1 VAENIRKGLPE
12 IEAALPPGVE
22 IETAFDSST
31 YVKRSIRETLQT
43 LGIAAILVVI
53 IIFLA
58 LRNVR
63 ATLIPGLAIP
73 VSIISAFAVM
83 FFLGFSINTFTLLA
97 LILAIGLV
105 VDDAIV
111 VLENAY
117 RHQEELV
124 EDPTAAARDGTREIA
139 FAVIATTVSLV
150 AVFSPLA
157 FLQGTTG
164 RLFNE
169 FGVAL
174 AGAVIVS
181 SFVALSFTPMLCARI
196 LRVPK
201 SHGPVFQTFER
212 GFEGLATGYNTALAW
227 ALRHRWIIIGGAVGA
242 LVVAVVTFRALER
255 EFVPDEDRG
264 WFLSFIQAPEGSTVE
279 FTDQYQRRVEAILA
293 ETEDV
298 DLYFSIVGGFVPV
311 NQGLVFSMLTDWSER
326 DRSTQDVIG
335 ELFPQYFGIPGVQA
349 FAFAPSPIGGFG
361 KPVQFVVQHPNFDS
375 LIGGMERFR
384 SRAGAIPGL
393 INLDIDLK
401 VNKPELTV
409 SYQRDRA
416 EDLGVSVEAIGATL
430 ETMLGGRRVSTFTRD
445 NKLYDVV
452 VQMRPEER
460 ATPSDMSGL
469 YVRGRE
475 GGLIN
480 LDQVATVAEDIGP
493 SALLHYNRVRSY
505 TLDAS
510 LTPELVLGEAIDSLR
525 AAAAEVLPPGSSNS
539 LAGESRELEDSGT
552 ALYFA
557 FVLAL
562 IVVYMVLAAQFESL
576 IHPFTVL
583 MAVPLAV
590 SGALVTLFVMKS
602 TLNLYSQIG
611 MILLIGLASK
621 NSILL
626 VEYANQLKAKGLA
639 SIEAVLEAG
648 RIRLRPILM
657 TSVATIAG
665 ASPIALG
672 LSAGSESRIP
682 LGLVIVGGV
691 LVSTVLTLFLVP
703 VVYVLLD
710 ALQAKL
716 SRRTETP
723 SLAQTVEA

>member
-1 VAENIRKGLPE
+1 
-12 IEAALPPGVE
+12 
-22 IETAFDSST
+22 
-31 YVKRSIRETLQT
+31 
-43 LGIAAILVVI
+43 
-53 IIFLA
+53 
-58 LRNVR
+58 
-63 ATLIPGLAIP
+63 
-73 VSIISAFAVM
+73 
-83 FFLGFSINTFTLLA
+83 
-97 LILAIGLV
+97 
-105 VDDAIV
+105 
-111 VLENAY
+111 
-117 RHQEELV
+117 
-124 EDPTAAARDGTREIA
+124 
-139 FAVIATTVSLV
+139 
-150 AVFSPLA
+150 
-157 FLQGTTG
+157 
-164 RLFNE
+164 
-169 FGVAL
+169 
-174 AGAVIVS
+174 
-181 SFVALSFTPMLCARI
+181 
-196 LRVPK
+196 
-201 SHGPVFQTFER
+201 
-212 GFEGLATGYNTALAW
+212 
-227 ALRHRWIIIGGAVGA
+227 
-242 LVVAVVTFRALER
+242 VVAVVTFRALER
-255 EFVPDEDRG
+255 EFIPDEDRG
-264 WFLSFIQAPEGSTVE
+264 WFMSFIQAPEGSTVE

-293 ETEDV
+293 GTDDIEA
-298 DLYFSIVGGFVPV
+298 YFSIVGGFVPV
-311 NQGLVFSMLTDWSER
+311 NQGLIFAELTDWSER

-335 ELFPQYFGIPGVQA
+335 GLFPQYFGIPGVQA
-349 FAFAPSPIGGFG
+349 FAFSPSPIGGFG

-384 SRAGAIPGL
+384 ARAEAIPGL
-393 INLDIDLK
+393 INVDIDLK

-480 LDQVATVAEDIGP
+480 LDQVATVEEDIGP

-510 LTPELVLGEAIDSLR
+510 LMPELVLGEAIDSLR
-525 AAAAEVLPPGSSNS
+525 AAAVEVLPAGSSNA

-590 SGALVTLFVMKS
+590 SGALVTLFVMNS

-626 VEYANQLKAKGLA
+626 VEYANQLKAKGLN

-703 VVYVLLD
+703 VVYIMLD
-710 ALQAKL
+710 ALQTKL
-716 SRRTETP
+716 SRRPEPSP
-723 SLAQTVEA
+723 SLARTVEA